1 MAGARGQI
9 GLVPPL
15 RFLPLAALL
24 VAVPVSGSAQA
35 ADTAIAEA
43 RIALGQGNP
52 WRATRLLQPVLADPA
67 HRDAPVVLLAA
78 RAAAGW
84 GGWAEVRSILGRGDW
99 PDTLADGEGHELL
112 TRAALAL
119 ADDSIAVIEARK
131 ALALAAT
138 ATERGVRRVLLG
150 RALDRTGQL
159 NEAGAA
165 YASAVADLPDIGD
178 WLRLRAVT
186 SLATG
191 PGPVTLGPDLTD
203 SLVRAHAGAAVA
215 AALARRKL
223 YGAARDAYLAVGDT
237 FSAVQ
242 AAVSLKADSAARAAA
257 FAELARPLPLA
268 QTGQLIVIIDNA
280 FTTLTPVEQLAIAHA
295 AMRALQ
301 SVRAVPGF
309 EAAFAGGLGDIQDR
323 LQYGQ
328 ALVRSGKTKAGI
340 AELAR
345 LVRDKDVGAQ
355 ALYEEG
361 RAWRRIPVEAKATR
375 VLREV
380 AARHPDDTTEA
391 AGALFLLADQAVD
404 FGHDDAALKYW
415 RALARRYP
423 RYRLAVAARF
433 QVGIVLFVRREYR
446 KAALL
451 FDSLRTPDQGGAEAN
466 AAGYWAGRSW
476 SAARDTAAAADRW
489 RELLAR
495 SPDSYYALDAGR
507 RLGLA
512 PAPVASARTALR
524 PAWVAAAES
533 RLARLHDVGFDQEE
547 TWEIERLAAFSG
559 GTDTLVAVGEALW
572 RAGAVAAAAR
582 DGRLALTRP
591 DVDSARALLLLYPLD
606 AGEVL
611 EHEARRWNVDP
622 AFAAALIRQESGF
635 DPEAVSAAGARGMM
649 QVMPPVGA
657 TLARRLRFPIWD
669 PVLLFQPDVNIELGM
684 TEVHRLLDRFGD
696 PVRVLVA
703 YNAGGTKPDV
713 WARRHGAATDP
724 DVFIERIPFVETRDY
739 VRTVLRNQEMY
750 RRLYGW

>member
-1 MAGARGQI
+1 M
-9 GLVPPL
+9 PPL

-24 VAVPVSGSAQA
+24 VAVPVPGSAQA

-43 RIALGQGNP
+43 RAAVGQGNP

-67 HRDAPVVLLAA
+67 HRDAQVVLLAA

-99 PDTLADGEGHELL
+99 PDSLEDGEGHELL

-119 ADDSIAVIEARK
+119 ADDSIAVVEARK
-131 ALALAAT
+131 GLALAVT
-138 ATERGVRRVLLG
+138 PVQRGIRRVLLA

-165 YASAVADLPDIGD
+165 YASAVTELPDIGD

-191 PGPVTLGPDLTD
+191 PGAVTLGPDLTD
-203 SLVRAHAGAAVA
+203 SLVRAHAGVAVA

-223 YGAARDAYLAVGDT
+223 YAAARDAYLAVGDT
-237 FSAVQ
+237 FSSVQ

-257 FAELARPLPLA
+257 FALLAKPLPLA
-268 QTGQLIVIIDNA
+268 QTGQLIPIIDNA
-280 FTTLTPVEQLAIAHA
+280 FTTLTPAEQLAIAHA

-301 SVRAVPGF
+301 SARAVTGF
-309 EAAFAGGLGDIQDR
+309 EAAFAAGLGDIQDR

-340 AELAR
+340 AALAR
-345 LVRDKDVGAQ
+345 LVRDPDVGVQ

-361 RAWRRIPVEAKATR
+361 RAWRKVPNEAKATR
-375 VLREV
+375 ALRQV
-380 AARHPDDTTEA
+380 AERHPRDTTEA

-404 FGHDDAALKYW
+404 FGKDDAALGYW
-415 RALARRYP
+415 RTLARRYP
-423 RYRLAVAARF
+423 GHRLAVAGRF
-433 QVGIVLFVRREYR
+433 QAGIVLYARRQYR
-446 KAALL
+446 RAALL

-466 AAGYWAGRSW
+466 ASGYWAGASW
-476 SAARDTAAAADRW
+476 AAAHDSAAAADRW

-495 SPDSYYALDAGR
+495 SPDSYYALGAAR
-507 RLGLA
+507 RLGVM
-512 PAPVASARTALR
+512 PAPIPAAHTALR
-524 PAWVAAAES
+524 PDWVAAAEA
-533 RLARLHDVGFDQEE
+533 RLARLHDVGFDQEAQ
-547 TWEIERLAAFSG
+547 WEVERLTAFG
-559 GTDTLVAVGEALW
+559 GATDTLVAVGEALW

-611 EHEARRWNVDP
+611 EHEARRRNVDP

-649 QVMPPVGA
+649 QVMPSVGA
-657 TLARRLRFPIWD
+657 TLARRLHFPVWD

-684 TEVHRLLDRFGD
+684 TELRRLLDRFGD

-713 WARRHGAATDP
+713 WARRHGAASDP
-724 DVFIERIPFVETRDY
+724 DVFIERIPFAETRDY